1 MKISK
6 EELDLINQA
15 KNGNENSLKEIISMH
30 SGICMNTYKK
40 YISPKLPGHVVS
52 DLLSS
57 KDYLI
62 YNSIKSFDPQKGSK
76 FSTWLSNQVRYYCL
90 NTINKASKIV
100 SIDDA
105 SLNTILENEQ
115 KNETCQ
121 NEATEERR
129 YILNSIKETLKQI
142 KNEKIK
148 ECVKKKYFPEDGK
161 NKSFTDIAKEMGV
174 TVQTVINW
182 NNKFISFLKN
192 KYNKKN
198 HLTIL

>member
-1 MKISK
+1 MKISE
-6 EELDLINQA
+6 EELHLINQA

-30 SGICMNTYKK
+30 SGICMDTYKK
-40 YISPKLPGHVVS
+40 YISSKLPGHVVS

-57 KDYLI
+57 KDFLI

-90 NTINKASKIV
+90 NTINKASKIISV
-100 SIDDA
+100 DDEFL
-105 SLNTILENEQ
+105 SLMLENEQ
-115 KNETCQ
+115 KNNMCQ
-121 NEATEERR
+121 NAASEERQH
-129 YILNSIKETLKQI
+129 ILNSIKETLKQV

-148 ECVKKKYFPEDGK
+148 ECAKRKYFPEDGK

-182 NNKFISFLKN
+182 NNKFINLIKN
-192 KYNKKN
+192 KYNKK
-198 HLTIL
+198 TT